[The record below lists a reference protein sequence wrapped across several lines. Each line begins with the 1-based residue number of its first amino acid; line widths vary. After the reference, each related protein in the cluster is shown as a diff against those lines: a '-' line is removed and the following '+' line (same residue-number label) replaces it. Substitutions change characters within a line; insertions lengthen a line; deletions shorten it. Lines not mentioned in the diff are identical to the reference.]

1 MIRPVLYDW
10 QDYYCITRCKAHSI
24 SYLSGDEGCGIYPQ
38 RLKAHTML
46 KYYTEQFGVPP
57 RGGFLNGGINP
68 LDAHDCL
75 TSSTRLFNYVCLKMH
90 TIHIPRL
97 STCFKSK
104 LNMNNDKSGEDR
116 LGIRQDTTHT
126 SEGAKFHFR
135 KSHNRLPFAGECSDG
150 AIQLRQWMR

>member
-24 SYLSGDEGCGIYPQ
+24 SYLSGDEGCWIYPQ

-75 TSSTRLFNYVCLKMH
+75 TRSTRHFNYIVFKMRTTVHISETVNVFQSRLK
-90 TIHIPRL
+90 
-97 STCFKSK
+97 
-104 LNMNNDKSGEDR
+104 MNNDKSGEDR
-116 LGIRQDTTHT
+116 LGIRHKTLLIPAREQ
-126 SEGAKFHFR
+126 SFI
-135 KSHNRLPFAGECSDG
+135 P
-150 AIQLRQWMR
+150 